1 MFQERLSRPFPH
13 EKTAS
18 ERLREMLRAQRGA
31 EEGEEEEGG
40 GARGRREEEEQLQLE
55 REKQH

>member
-18 ERLREMLRAQRGA
+18 ERLREMLSAQQRSP
-31 EEGEEEEGG
+31 EEEEESD
-40 GARGRREEEEQLQLE
+40 AVRGIPEEQLQLE
-55 REKQH
+55 REKQQ